1 MISAT
6 TPKETVTAVVVG
18 ATELVVPLTLP
29 VLVVE
34 LDVDVDVDV
43 RWWVV
48 LAGGVHVVEGV
59 SDVVVGNTVT
69 VMLPSIHEP

>member
-6 TPKETVTAVVVG
+6 TPKETDTAVVVG
-18 ATELVVPLTLP
+18 STELVVPLALP

>member
-1 MISAT
+1 M
-6 TPKETVTAVVVG
+6 VG
-18 ATELVVPLTLP
+18 STELVVPLALP

>member
-1 MISAT
+1 LISAT
-6 TPKETVTAVVVG
+6 TPKETDTVVVVG
-18 ATELVVPLTLP
+18 ATELVVALAVAL
-29 VLVVE
+29 LVVE
-34 LDVDVDVDV
+34 LDVDVKV

-48 LAGGVHVVEGV
+48 LVDGVNVVEGV

>member
-1 MISAT
+1 M
-6 TPKETVTAVVVG
+6 VG
-18 ATELVVPLTLP
+18 STELVVPLALP

-34 LDVDVDVDV
+34 LDVDVDVDVDV